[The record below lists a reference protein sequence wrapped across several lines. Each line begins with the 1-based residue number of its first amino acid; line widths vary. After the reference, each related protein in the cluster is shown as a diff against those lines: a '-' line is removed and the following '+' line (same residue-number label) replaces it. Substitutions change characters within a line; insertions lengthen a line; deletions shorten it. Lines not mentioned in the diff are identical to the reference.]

1 LTLRGVPTVEVA
13 QVEICDDREDDE
25 HDEEGEVTAQAAGV
39 GGGFGGGV
47 EVWSILFKRKR
58 MMLGRGCFV
67 VGGGGKGEGGIEDAY
82 PMMLPTDWP
91 MKTIPLVRERL
102 VWPAVFCAARLYIIG
117 LIAG

>member
-1 LTLRGVPTVEVA
+1 VPTVEVA

-58 MMLGRGCFV
+58 MMLVRGCFV
-67 VGGGGKGEGGIEDAY
+67 VGGGNRGCVPDDVADRLADEDHSVGEGAFGVACGV
-82 PMMLPTDWP
+82 L
-91 MKTIPLVRERL
+91 RR
-102 VWPAVFCAARLYIIG
+102 
-117 LIAG
+117 